1 MQPSVS
7 SARLQ
12 LARIGVNRLIDGV
25 VMASSPAASAAES
38 TDTISEDAIRDA
50 LARILESSMFV
61 QSEKL
66 RRFLRF
72 TVDTTLAGD
81 AEMLKEYLIGTE
93 VYGRKPPY
101 HPGADSIVRSEARR
115 LRGKLKDY
123 YESVGKDDPVFIYY
137 RPGSYVPGFRPG
149 RGLNR
154 AGSAT
159 PADSG
164 ELFLRG
170 PGTAKERGIRV
181 AVLPFVDVSHG
192 TVSGSCAHFITDELI
207 HELVRT
213 DGLRVTTASSVAPLV
228 TQTLD
233 IPSLA
238 RTLDVH
244 IVFEGTVR
252 EENNQLRITSRVV
265 FADGFQ
271 IWSERFDTKPDSPS
285 LFTVCERIA
294 SALIS
299 RIGPE
304 QSFSRTQKA
313 PPGASLL
320 AVYPLVLAAEAS
332 LDNGTVADAQLA
344 LSKFQEATEIEPS
357 HVRAICGVA
366 LCYCKMALRG
376 IPHSAA
382 AVSRAEQ
389 AAQRAAALD
398 PHMTLVPACMGSV
411 LALEWKWGDAENSFQ
426 KALGLGE
433 HAGTYRQY
441 ALVLAALGRFA
452 EAWSYLHKAQRI
464 DPFSYRQKA
473 AYTKLL
479 HLARDY
485 DQGMKQISEQ
495 LVYGPLP
502 LESDIYRAMMLISLD
517 RLDEAQQIAEG
528 LRDRVA
534 ADPVMMSAV
543 AEVLAMCGHTGTAL
557 QIARDY
563 NLLSGNSPISK
574 FRQALLSL
582 ALDHAENA
590 ISLLY
595 AAYQEREAELIWLA
609 RDPRLDT
616 IREDARFAMLLNEV
630 MRDAWSEL
638 ENPATREERRITRTT
653 LQASSTQRES
663 PRRSGGPDTHL
674 HVLRQCHRPSA

>member
-1 MQPSVS
+1 M
-7 SARLQ
+7 ARHTAVGIECPVLQ
-12 LARIGVNRLIDGV
+12 LARIGINGRIDGV
-25 VMASSPAASAAES
+25 VMGSSPAASAPEI

-50 LARILESSMFV
+50 LTRIVESSMFV
-61 QSEKL
+61 QSERL
-66 RRFLRF
+66 CRFLRF

-123 YESVGKDDPVFIYY
+123 YESIGKDDPVFIYY
-137 RPGSYVPGFRPG
+137 RPGSYVPAFRPRRSENADG
-149 RGLNR
+149 T
-154 AGSAT
+154 AT
-159 PADSG
+159 PAPQG
-164 ELFLRG
+164 ELFLDE
-170 PGTAKERGIRV
+170 PGTARDRVPREIVFERPGIRV
-181 AVLPFVDVSHG
+181 AVLPFVDVSRSAL
-192 TVSGSCAHFITDELI
+192 SGACAHFITDELI

-213 DGLRVTTASSVAPLV
+213 DGLRVIIASSVAPLV
-228 TQTLD
+228 AQALD
-233 IPSLA
+233 TPSLA
-238 RTLDVH
+238 RTLDVQ

-265 FADGFQ
+265 NGDGFQ
-271 IWSERFDTKPDSPS
+271 IWSERFDTKPDSQS

-299 RIGPE
+299 RIRPE
-304 QSFSRTQKA
+304 QSFIRTQNA
-313 PPGASLL
+313 SAGASVLD
-320 AVYPLVLAAEAS
+320 VYPLVLAAEAL

-357 HVRAICGVA
+357 YVRSICGIA
-366 LCYCKMALRG
+366 QCYCQMALRG

-389 AAQRAAALD
+389 AVQRAAALD

-411 LALEWKWGDAENSFQ
+411 LALEWKWGDAEKSFHE
-426 KALGLGE
+426 ALGLGE

-464 DPFSYRQKA
+464 DPFSNRQKA
-473 AYTKLL
+473 VYTKLL

-485 DQGMKQISEQ
+485 DLGVKQISEQ
-495 LVYGPLP
+495 LVYGPSP
-502 LESDIYRAMMLISLD
+502 LESDIYRAMMLISLE
-517 RLDEAQQIAEG
+517 RLDEAQQIAEDLPG
-528 LRDRVA
+528 RA
-534 ADPVMMSAV
+534 GAHPVMMSAV
-543 AEVLAMCGHTGTAL
+543 AEVLAMCGHTGSAL
-557 QIARDY
+557 QIVRDY
-563 NLLSGNSPISK
+563 SLLSANSPISK

-595 AAYQEREAELIWLA
+595 AACQEREAELIWLA

-616 IREDARFAMLLNEV
+616 IRGDARFAMLLNEV
-630 MRDAWSEL
+630 MRDASSEL
-638 ENPATREERRITRTT
+638 ENPEPREERRITRAT
-653 LQASSTQRES
+653 LQAS
-663 PRRSGGPDTHL
+663 
-674 HVLRQCHRPSA
+674 A